1 MKSRIIIIIS
11 IISLILTFVFAE
23 LFSLYHLG
31 SAPTL
36 LTALYLISI
45 FTVMEY
51 LFISITYIVK
61 RIRKKQKIG
70 IKKMISLLLLFIA
83 LLLILLFLIVVGIDW
98 LNWYA
103 YSSPFYI
110 NVIVRSIE
118 MLLPSIMLIVTS
130 ILLMKKDNKK

>member
-1 MKSRIIIIIS
+1 MKTKIIIIIS

-23 LFSLYHLG
+23 LFSLYSFG

-36 LTALYLISI
+36 LTSLYLISI
-45 FTVMEY
+45 FAIMEY
-51 LFISITYIVK
+51 FLISITYIVK
-61 RIRKKQKIG
+61 RINKKQKIG

-83 LLLILLFLIVVGIDW
+83 LLLILLFLIVVDIDW

-110 NVIVRSIE
+110 NVIIRSIE
-118 MLLPSIMLIVTS
+118 MLLPSIMLIVAS